1 VALFQPTAPVKLKE
15 LHPNNWHAAF
25 VTINYQLICRKGI
38 THRDLKPDNVM
49 LTKSGTK
56 LFDFGLTKLW
66 LTSKMGT
73 RQLW

>member
-1 VALFQPTAPVKLKE
+1 MS
-15 LHPNNWHAAF
+15 
-25 VTINYQLICRKGI
+25 INYQLICPKGI
-38 THRDLKPDNVM
+38 THRDLKPGNVM

-66 LTSKMGT
+66 PTSKTGT